1 MSTSPVKR
9 KLVAILAADAV
20 GYSRLMA
27 ADEEGTAKILAAHR
41 AVIDGIIGFHE
52 GRIVGTAGDSVLAE
66 FPSPVEAVRS
76 AVEIQ
81 DALNTRNDSLS
92 ETQRLQFRIGI
103 NLGDV
108 IMKGDDLL
116 GDGVNVAARLESI
129 AEPGGIC
136 ISSGIYD
143 QIAGK
148 LNLGFVDIGAQS
160 LKNID
165 RPIHVYRV
173 DRGGRPAPK
182 AAPTPKAPQTA
193 GRWLASAAA
202 LVVLAL
208 ALAWRLDML
217 PGPRRP
223 DRAPAPARAADER
236 ARMEAELAK
245 ARAEVDEAR
254 RQAETEVKRALGQQQ
269 AAQRRAKAAAE
280 TARATVGTEAS
291 KPKGDAA
298 PAGVDARRTAE
309 GGVSVPAARY
319 AGRWKGA
326 IACDP
331 LDEYAGFTSSV
342 EISVKEDAFLVER
355 GVRDQP
361 GYFAL
366 RGTPERDGRLQL
378 VGTGISNLPR
388 HRGNP
393 YVAGFDGRV
402 DGDRYQAPG
411 WLGRRRCVVSMS
423 RADQ

>member
-1 MSTSPVKR
+1 MHLARLLRPRRERRGEEAKGQDDRKDGPWSPRNSSQSKPGW
-9 KLVAILAADAV
+9 L
-20 GYSRLMA
+20 
-27 ADEEGTAKILAAHR
+27 
-41 AVIDGIIGFHE
+41 
-52 GRIVGTAGDSVLAE
+52 RIVRTLSARKTRGSRCPQA
-66 FPSPVEAVRS
+66 PSRRVS
-76 AVEIQ
+76 A
-81 DALNTRNDSLS
+81 
-92 ETQRLQFRIGI
+92 RISR
-103 NLGDV
+103 
-108 IMKGDDLL
+108 
-116 GDGVNVAARLESI
+116 A
-129 AEPGGIC
+129 
-136 ISSGIYD
+136 
-143 QIAGK
+143 
-148 LNLGFVDIGAQS
+148 
-160 LKNID
+160 
-165 RPIHVYRV
+165 
-173 DRGGRPAPK
+173 
-182 AAPTPKAPQTA
+182 
-193 GRWLASAAA
+193 WLAVSSI
-202 LVVLAL
+202 
-208 ALAWRLDML
+208 
-217 PGPRRP
+217 RP
-223 DRAPAPARAADER
+223 
-236 ARMEAELAK
+236 
-245 ARAEVDEAR
+245 AR
-254 RQAETEVKRALGQQQ
+254 RQVTPAYTNS
-269 AAQRRAKAAAE
+269 AKAAAE

-291 KPKGDAA
+291 KAKADAA

-331 LDEYAGFTSSV
+331 LDEYAGFTSPV